1 MKFEKVVLNGVDG
14 IIRINFE
21 GLELP
26 DMGYDPSMYLD
37 FNIKTYQ
44 PLHAGRNQEEWDK
57 VFGYPTKFLNT
68 LKDEEL
74 QQLALLY
81 IYSNMEIRRKIESEK
96 LVITRDM
103 SDQDREVVMVHNQNL
118 IHMLGS
124 EISEQVAAVDKKI
137 SLYEKLVQWVYDG
150 NVVVTVPP
158 HIGELPQHSAEKN

>member
-57 VFGYPTKFLNT
+57 VNKED
-68 LKDEEL
+68 KDFIINLPNFDADIFYECTG
-74 QQLALLY
+74 
-81 IYSNMEIRRKIESEK
+81 IR
-96 LVITRDM
+96 V
-103 SDQDREVVMVHNQNL
+103 
-118 IHMLGS
+118 
-124 EISEQVAAVDKKI
+124 
-137 SLYEKLVQWVYDG
+137 
-150 NVVVTVPP
+150 
-158 HIGELPQHSAEKN
+158 